1 MERLLSQIHGELQT
15 VEKTLSGNKTS
26 YMFDG
31 DAKICINCGDVCGN
45 SAKYCY
51 SCRSGNLTIK
61 CCTKDHRIA
70 EYFAAL
76 RASRLWPSLEPFQS
90 CSTEEIASRISL
102 ASNSVNKHN
111 CKAGYCPLKQQLD
124 NLVKK
129 VNVIIGKAK
138 GLTLSVASG
147 IHRVMG
153 KLNEHRYISHWRKF
167 REFGFFFRNSRSNGT
182 VVSKAVLDIL
192 NVLRSKHMQ

>member
-1 MERLLSQIHGELQT
+1 MERLLFQIYWELQT

-51 SCRSGNLTIK
+51 SCRNGNLTIK

-102 ASNSVNKHN
+102 ASNSVKKHN

-129 VNVIIGKAK
+129 MNVIIGEAK
-138 GLTLSVASG
+138 GLTLYPLHPEST
-147 IHRVMG
+147 
-153 KLNEHRYISHWRKF
+153 E
-167 REFGFFFRNSRSNGT
+167 
-182 VVSKAVLDIL
+182 
-192 NVLRSKHMQ
+192 